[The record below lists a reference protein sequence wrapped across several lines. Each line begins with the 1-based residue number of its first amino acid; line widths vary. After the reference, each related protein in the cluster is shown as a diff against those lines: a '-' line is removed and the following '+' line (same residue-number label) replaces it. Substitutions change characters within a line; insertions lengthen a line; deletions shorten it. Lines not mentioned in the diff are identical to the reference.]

1 MSNWQRLDTKIV
13 YQNQYITV
21 HEDNVVTPDGKPAV
35 YGWVETPPAVYIVAI
50 EDSGKVVLVKQLR
63 YTTGQPSWELPG
75 GNTDGEDRPTAAKRE
90 LEEEAGLHGDKWVE
104 LSGENYPWIGV
115 ATQRNSVHI
124 ARGLH
129 KVKGPKPE
137 TDDTIVEV
145 VSFTWTEL
153 KEMMK
158 TGELND
164 GETITALTIAGL
176 HLGHLK

>member
-35 YGWVETPPAVYIVAI
+35 YGWVETPPAVFVVAV
-50 EDSGKVVLVKQLR
+50 EGSGKIVMVKQLR

-75 GNTDGEDRPTAAKRE
+75 GNTDGDERQTAAKRE
-90 LEEEAGLHGDKWVE
+90 LEEEAGLHADKWVE
-104 LSGENYPWIGV
+104 LTGEYYVWNGV

-124 ARGLH
+124 ARELH
-129 KVKGPKPE
+129 KVKGPKTE
-137 TDDTIVEV
+137 TDDTIVAVE
-145 VSFTWTEL
+145 SFTWTEL
-153 KEMMK
+153 KEMIK
-158 TGELND
+158 SGELND